1 MRFTEADKQNN
12 ALARRR
18 ALAQAIKEE
27 ERCRANYEAAQ
38 SEDGRV
44 ESELRQAQ
52 TASLKLSESLANLKG
67 QSESARRDAD
77 ASVRALKQLEG
88 EHQRL
93 LAEQEENIAF
103 FEKAQPD
110 SDELERTLSQV
121 TADLELNKEKVS
133 ELEETLSPM
142 RREIVS
148 LFRAPERW
156 ARLETAR
163 LFERLAYADRM
174 VSTRKQE
181 ISASSREGCQV
192 QCSVSMLLG

>member
-27 ERCRANYEAAQ
+27 ERCRADYEAAQ

-77 ASVRALKQLEG
+77 ASARALKQLEG

-93 LAEQEENIAF
+93 LAEQEENTAF

-121 TADLELNKEKVS
+121 TADLELNKEKVPS
-133 ELEETLSPM
+133 WRKHFLRCVAKS
-142 RREIVS
+142 S
-148 LFRAPERW
+148 LFPSAERCSPRNGSSLRATCYTESNGIHPQ
-156 ARLETAR
+156 AGDICIFT
-163 LFERLAYADRM
+163 
-174 VSTRKQE
+174 
-181 ISASSREGCQV
+181 
-192 QCSVSMLLG
+192 